1 MTFLTGFLM
10 AIADSVPGVSG
21 GTIAYILKRY
31 ELLFF
36 HINCLLKGDF
46 NKESLTFL
54 GKLALGWIIG
64 FVSAIFVITSI
75 FESHIY
81 QISSLFL
88 GFILVSILIVI
99 KQERAILKP
108 KNLVFT
114 LLGFLAVIVLVV
126 FQNSGLITLSAD
138 SLTIG
143 SYFYIFVVGA
153 MAICAMLLPGVSGS
167 SVFMIFG
174 VYFLII
180 DSVHSFLTLDFSVL
194 PILFSLGFG
203 ILFGAVGAV
212 KTITHLFATKRSQI
226 IHVIIGLLI
235 GSIIAIIYGPTT
247 IEGQNLQILNF
258 ETFSLI
264 FFLIGVVI
272 IGGLEYNMSKSD
284 SNATVETTN

>member
-36 HINCLLKGDF
+36 HINCLLKRDF
-46 NKESLTFL
+46 NKESITFL
-54 GKLALGWIIG
+54 VKLALGWITG

-88 GFILVSILIVI
+88 GFILVSIFIVI
-99 KQERAILKP
+99 KQEREFLHA
-108 KNLVFT
+108 KNLIFT
-114 LLGFLAVIVLVV
+114 LLGFAAVIVLVL

-138 SLTIG
+138 NLTIG
-143 SYFYIFVVGA
+143 SYVYIFIVGA

-167 SVFMIFG
+167 SVMMIFG

-180 DSVHSFLTLDFSVL
+180 ESVHSFLTLDFSVL
-194 PILFSLGFG
+194 PILLSLGFG
-203 ILFGAVGAV
+203 ILFGAIGAV
-212 KTITHLFATKRSQI
+212 KVITHLFATKRSQI
-226 IHVIIGLLI
+226 IHVILGLLI
-235 GSIIAIIYGPTT
+235 GSIGAIIYGPTT

-258 ETFSLI
+258 ETFSLV

-272 IGGLEYNMSKSD
+272 IGSLEYSMSKS
-284 SNATVETTN
+284 SVETSPQTK